1 MLDNV
6 LTLSFLNVKNEGK
19 GKMTSLIKKYFK
31 WVKENMSLPT
41 KLIIQMLLT
50 SGGMAFFLSL
60 GFLLTIRNN
69 QVSSMENHAVSTIER
84 VKAVLFEEGI
94 DETLK
99 EKILK
104 GFLSDELKG
113 ILIRGNMEL
122 KAGEYEFPQIELMN
136 GELRKKMKGE
146 MIYGKK
152 IVEGDKTIYV
162 FLAVST
168 EKMKKVLKEGVLL
181 AVIIYF
187 SLTALILLAGA
198 LFNHF
203 EIVKPLREKVF
214 LLGDSIKE
222 TKNIYIEVK
231 TGTAEQ
237 AASVTELSAAS
248 EELANSA
255 HQIAE
260 MSHQVEGASKS
271 GVLLTE
277 QSEEE
282 VSKIIN
288 GISLTKERITN
299 LSSRIMELN
308 ELSKRIGNI
317 TELIEDIS
325 EQTNLLSVNATIE
338 AIGAGESGRRFGVV
352 ANEIRALSGRTR
364 NATEEIKKI
373 VSEINS
379 SITKTVMATDEG
391 IRAFDELTKSIAT
404 LKYIFD
410 ELKKSAESTLKI
422 AQDIKKST
430 DQQVSSTSQ
439 MAKALEDVSEVAHH
453 IAENAAKASTI
464 SEGLEPLLEILK
476 SMI

>member
-1 MLDNV
+1 MV
-6 LTLSFLNVKNEGK
+6 
-19 GKMTSLIKKYFK
+19 SLIRKYFE
-31 WVKENMSLPT
+31 WVREKMNLPT
-41 KLIIQMLLT
+41 KLIIQMILV
-50 SGGMAFFLSL
+50 SSGMAFFLSL

-69 QVSSMENHAVSTIER
+69 ELENIQRTCDLIIENIRTILSREDLDRAVKENIFAGMVHDEI
-84 VKAVLFEEGI
+84 KGILIKGDEEFKIGDYKFPDVEI
-94 DETLK
+94 KETLK
-99 EKILK
+99 EERGREMILGRK
-104 GFLSDELKG
+104 VEGRGRSFSVLVAISKEMVGKNLKNGVLMAFVIFLS
-113 ILIRGNMEL
+113 
-122 KAGEYEFPQIELMN
+122 
-136 GELRKKMKGE
+136 
-146 MIYGKK
+146 
-152 IVEGDKTIYV
+152 
-162 FLAVST
+162 
-168 EKMKKVLKEGVLL
+168 
-181 AVIIYF
+181 
-187 SLTALILLAGA
+187 LTLLILLVGV

-203 EIVKPLREKVF
+203 EIVSPLRKNVF

-222 TKNIYIEVK
+222 TKNIFMEVK

-248 EELANSA
+248 QEIANSA
-255 HQIAE
+255 NQIAE
-260 MSHQVEGASKS
+260 MSYLVESASKVGFTLS
-271 GVLLTE
+271 E

-282 VSKIIN
+282 VSKIMK
-288 GISLTKERITN
+288 GIAMTKERMTN

-364 NATEEIKKI
+364 TATEEIRKI

-391 IRAFDELTKSIAT
+391 IRAFDELTKSVGT

-422 AQDIKKST
+422 AQDIKSST

-439 MAKALEDVSEVAHH
+439 MTKALEDVSEVANH
-453 IAENAAKASTI
+453 IAENAAKASAI

-476 SMI
+476 RMI